1 MSSARSSSGAAP
13 PPRSSPR
20 SRPTRDCSSSVGA
33 DAVASAALHVGV
45 PGKRRLVV
53 LVAAGGAEDSS
64 ALGAA
69 GVRAYLDELHVP
81 LAVWRMQSAARP
93 EWLESRTI
101 VSVDDFRAAILD
113 AKERL
118 DCQAVVWTEP

>member
-1 MSSARSSSGAAP
+1 MRL
-13 PPRSSPR
+13 
-20 SRPTRDCSSSVGA
+20 A

-53 LVAAGGAEDSS
+53 LVAAAGAEDSG

-69 GVRAYLDELHVP
+69 GVRAYLDEIRVP
-81 LAVWRMQSAARP
+81 LAVWRMQPAARP
-93 EWLESRTI
+93 EWPEGRTI
-101 VSVDDFRAAILD
+101 ASVDDLRAAILD